1 MIRKLIL
8 SVFAIFCFAGM
19 LLAQSTMSDQQVLDY
34 TKAAIAKGVPQTE
47 IAKELALKGVTRAQL
62 ERVKKLYESQ
72 KGKEE
77 DPKKKQAK
85 RQTEQNDSTDTKQQS
100 RTPALTTRIKK
111 PIPAETKDRLVYSK
125 VELDTTSTSQDD
137 EIQIFGREIFQNR
150 DLNFKPSENLAT
162 PKNYRLGPGDEVIID
177 IFGANQTTLRDEISP
192 EGSINVDILGPIYLN
207 GLTIEQANTF
217 LKQRLSSIYAGLTS
231 EGEQTDIRLSLGQI
245 RSITVNVLGE
255 VANPGTYN
263 ISSFS
268 TVLHALYTAGGV
280 MGVGSLR
287 DIKVVR
293 NGKVVSSVDIYDLL
307 INGSRQDDI
316 RLEEGDVILVPAY
329 KSLVEARGKVK
340 RPMFFEMKEG
350 ESLEALVNYAGG
362 YDQNAYTQSITVI
375 RQNGKEYEVY
385 SVDNN
390 EYSTFALKNG
400 DEVEVGELLSRFNNR
415 VRIDGAVY
423 RKGLYQLGGK
433 VTTVKS
439 LVERADGLLPEAFT
453 TRAILHREKTD
464 RSLEVL
470 SVNLAGILNGTAP
483 DIPLRNN
490 DVLFVPSIYDLKDQ
504 GTLTINGEVAN
515 PGVFKYAENTTLE
528 DLILQAGGL
537 LESASTAQVDVARR
551 VKNTNSLTAQ
561 SEIAKTYSFSLKN
574 GFVIEGE
581 PGFVLQPYDEVFVRT
596 APSYSE
602 QQHVTVT
609 GEVNFTGEFAM
620 SEREQRISSI
630 IKRAGGITDFAYT
643 KGARLARR
651 MTEKEIER
659 AKEKLE
665 NLEQSGDSL
674 KLDKK
679 IEEYYYVGINLDKAL
694 ANPGSDYDIVLRDGD
709 RIEVPTYNNTVK
721 ISGTVLYPNTVT
733 YDKKLSINDY
743 IKMAGGYAQDAS
755 KKKVYVIS
763 MNGMV
768 SKGRKYMKIEPGS
781 EIVVP
786 LKKKR
791 PNTLQETMA
800 IATTATSL
808 ATTIAAITA
817 LFK

>member
-1 MIRKLIL
+1 MIKKLIL
-8 SVFAIFCFAGM
+8 SAFAIFCSAGM
-19 LLAQSTMSDQQVLDY
+19 LMAQSTMSDQQVLDY
-34 TKAAIAKGVPQTE
+34 TKAAVAKGKSHTE
-47 IAKELALKGVTRAQL
+47 IAKELALKGVTRTQA

-72 KGKEE
+72 QNQKEGTN
-77 DPKKKQAK
+77 KKQTN
-85 RQTEQNDSTDTKQQS
+85 RQITRNDSTYTQQQQL
-100 RTPALTTRIKK
+100 RTPALTTKIKK
-111 PIPAETKDRLVYSK
+111 PIPAETKDRLVYSDA
-125 VELDTTSTSQDD
+125 DTTSISEND
-137 EIQIFGREIFQNR
+137 EVQIFGREIFQNR
-150 DLNFKPSENLAT
+150 DLNFMPSENLAT

-207 GLTIEQANTF
+207 GLTIEQANNF

-245 RSITVNVLGE
+245 RSIMVNVLGE

-293 NGKVVSSVDIYDLL
+293 NGKTVSSVDIYDLL
-307 INGSRQDDI
+307 INGSRQNDI

-329 KSLVEARGKVK
+329 KCLVEARGKVK

-350 ESLEALVNYAGG
+350 ESLEALINYAGG
-362 YDQNAYTQSITVI
+362 YESNAYTQSLTVI
-375 RQNGKEYEVY
+375 RQNGKEYEVC

-390 EYSTFALKNG
+390 EYGTFALKNG

-415 VRIDGAVY
+415 VKIDGAVY

-439 LVERADGLLPEAFT
+439 LIEKADGLLPEAFT

-464 RSLEVL
+464 RSLEVV
-470 SVNLAGILNGTAP
+470 SVDLAGILNGTAP

-504 GTLTINGEVAN
+504 GTLTIYGEVAK

-561 SEIAKTYSFSLKN
+561 SEIAETYSFSLKN

-581 PGFVLQPYDEVFVRT
+581 PGFVLKPYDEVFVRT
-596 APSYSE
+596 SPSYSE

-609 GEVNFTGEFAM
+609 GEVNFTGQFAM

-643 KGARLARR
+643 RGARLARR
-651 MTEKEIER
+651 MTEEEITR

-665 NLEQSGDSL
+665 TLEQSGDSL

-709 RIEVPTYNNTVK
+709 RIEIPTYNNTVK

-743 IKMAGGYAQDAS
+743 IKMAGGYAQDAN

-768 SKGRKYMKIEPGS
+768 SKGRKHMDIEPGS

-786 LKKKR
+786 MKKKR

>member
-1 MIRKLIL
+1 MIKKLIL
-8 SVFAIFCFAGM
+8 SAFAIFCSAGM
-19 LLAQSTMSDQQVLDY
+19 LMAQSTMSDQQVLDY
-34 TKAAIAKGVPQTE
+34 TKAAVAKGKSYTE
-47 IAKELALKGVTRAQL
+47 IAKELALKGVTRTQA

-72 KGKEE
+72 QDQKEGTN
-77 DPKKKQAK
+77 KKQTN
-85 RQTEQNDSTDTKQQS
+85 RQITRNDSTYTQQQQL
-100 RTPALTTRIKK
+100 RTPALTTKIKK
-111 PIPAETKDRLVYSK
+111 PIPAETKDRLVYSDA
-125 VELDTTSTSQDD
+125 DTTSTSEND
-137 EIQIFGREIFQNR
+137 EVQIFGREIFQNR
-150 DLNFKPSENLAT
+150 DLNFMPSENLAT
-162 PKNYRLGPGDEVIID
+162 PENYRLGPGDEVIID
-177 IFGANQTTLRDEISP
+177 IFGANQTTLRDDISP

-245 RSITVNVLGE
+245 RSIMVNVLGE

-293 NGKVVSSVDIYDLL
+293 NGKTVSSVDIYDLL
-307 INGSRQDDI
+307 INGSRQNDI
-316 RLEEGDVILVPAY
+316 RLEEGDVILIPAY
-329 KSLVEARGKVK
+329 KCLVEARGKVK

-350 ESLEALVNYAGG
+350 ESLEALINYAGG
-362 YDQNAYTQSITVI
+362 YDSDAYTQSLTVI

-390 EYSTFALKNG
+390 EYGTFVLKNG

-415 VRIDGAVY
+415 VKIDGAVY

-439 LVERADGLLPEAFT
+439 LIEKADGLLPEAFT

-470 SVNLAGILNGTAP
+470 SVDLAGILNGTAP

-504 GTLTINGEVAN
+504 GTLTIYGEVAK
-515 PGVFKYAENTTLE
+515 PGVFKYAGNTTLE

-561 SEIAKTYSFSLKN
+561 SEIAETYSFSLKN

-581 PGFVLQPYDEVFVRT
+581 PGFILKPYDEVFVRT
-596 APSYSE
+596 SPSYSE

-609 GEVNFTGEFAM
+609 GEVNFTGQFAM

-643 KGARLARR
+643 RGARLARR
-651 MTEKEIER
+651 MTEEEITR

-665 NLEQSGDSL
+665 TLEQSGDSL

-709 RIEVPTYNNTVK
+709 RIEIPTYNNTVK

-743 IKMAGGYAQDAS
+743 IKMAGGYAQDAN

-768 SKGRKYMKIEPGS
+768 SKGRKYMDIEPGS

-786 LKKKR
+786 MKKKR
-791 PNTLQETMA
+791 SNTLQETMA

>member
-1 MIRKLIL
+1 MIKKLIL
-8 SVFAIFCFAGM
+8 SAFAIFCSAGM
-19 LLAQSTMSDQQVLDY
+19 LMAQSTMSDQQVLDY
-34 TKAAIAKGVPQTE
+34 TKAAVAKGKSHTE
-47 IAKELALKGVTRAQL
+47 IAKELALKGVTRTQA

-72 KGKEE
+72 QNQKEGTN
-77 DPKKKQAK
+77 KKQTN
-85 RQTEQNDSTDTKQQS
+85 RQIARNDSTYTQQQQL
-100 RTPALTTRIKK
+100 RTPALTTKIKK
-111 PIPAETKDRLVYSK
+111 PIPAETKDRLVYSDA
-125 VELDTTSTSQDD
+125 DTTSISEND
-137 EIQIFGREIFQNR
+137 EVQIFGREIFQNR
-150 DLNFKPSENLAT
+150 DLNFMPSENLAT

-207 GLTIEQANTF
+207 GLTIEQANNF

-245 RSITVNVLGE
+245 RSIMVNVLGE

-293 NGKVVSSVDIYDLL
+293 NGKTVSSVDIYDLL
-307 INGSRQDDI
+307 INGSRQNDI

-329 KSLVEARGKVK
+329 KCLVEARGKVK

-350 ESLEALVNYAGG
+350 ESLEALINYAGG
-362 YDQNAYTQSITVI
+362 YESNAYTQSLTVI
-375 RQNGKEYEVY
+375 RQNGKEYEVC

-390 EYSTFALKNG
+390 EYGTFALKNG

-415 VRIDGAVY
+415 VKIDGAVY

-439 LVERADGLLPEAFT
+439 LIEKADGLLPEAFT

-464 RSLEVL
+464 RSLEVV
-470 SVNLAGILNGTAP
+470 SVDLAGILNGTAP

-504 GTLTINGEVAN
+504 GTLTIYGEVAK

-561 SEIAKTYSFSLKN
+561 SEIAETYSFSLKN

-581 PGFVLQPYDEVFVRT
+581 PGFVLKPYDEVFVRT
-596 APSYSE
+596 SPSYSE

-609 GEVNFTGEFAM
+609 GEVNFTGQFAM

-643 KGARLARR
+643 RGARLARR
-651 MTEKEIER
+651 MTEEEITR

-665 NLEQSGDSL
+665 TLEQSGDSL

-709 RIEVPTYNNTVK
+709 RIEIPTYNNTVK

-743 IKMAGGYAQDAS
+743 IKMAGGYAQDAN

-768 SKGRKYMKIEPGS
+768 SKGRKYMDIEPGS

-786 LKKKR
+786 MKKKR

>member
-1 MIRKLIL
+1 MIKKLIL
-8 SVFAIFCFAGM
+8 SAFAIFCSAGM
-19 LLAQSTMSDQQVLDY
+19 LMAQSTMSDQQVLDY
-34 TKAAIAKGVPQTE
+34 TKAAVAKGKSHTE
-47 IAKELALKGVTRAQL
+47 IAKELALKGVTRTQA

-72 KGKEE
+72 QNQKEGTN
-77 DPKKKQAK
+77 KKQTN
-85 RQTEQNDSTDTKQQS
+85 RQIARNDSTYTQQQQL
-100 RTPALTTRIKK
+100 RTPALTTKIKK
-111 PIPAETKDRLVYSK
+111 PIPAETKDRLVYSDA
-125 VELDTTSTSQDD
+125 DTTSISEND
-137 EIQIFGREIFQNR
+137 EVQIFGREIFQNR
-150 DLNFKPSENLAT
+150 DLNFMPSENLAT

-207 GLTIEQANTF
+207 GLTIEQANNF

-245 RSITVNVLGE
+245 RSIMVNVLGE

-293 NGKVVSSVDIYDLL
+293 NGKTVSSVDIYDLL
-307 INGSRQDDI
+307 INGSRQNDI

-329 KSLVEARGKVK
+329 KCLVEARGKVK

-350 ESLEALVNYAGG
+350 ESLEALINYAGG
-362 YDQNAYTQSITVI
+362 YESNAYTQSLTVI
-375 RQNGKEYEVY
+375 RQNGKEYEVC

-390 EYSTFALKNG
+390 EYGTFALKNG
-400 DEVEVGELLSRFNNR
+400 DEVEVGDLLSRFNNR
-415 VRIDGAVY
+415 VKIDGAVY

-439 LVERADGLLPEAFT
+439 LIEKADGLLPEAFT

-464 RSLEVL
+464 RSLEVV
-470 SVNLAGILNGTAP
+470 SVDLAGILNGTAP

-504 GTLTINGEVAN
+504 GTLTIYGEVAK

-561 SEIAKTYSFSLKN
+561 SEIAETYSFSLKN

-581 PGFVLQPYDEVFVRT
+581 PGFVLKPYDEVFVRT
-596 APSYSE
+596 SPSYSE

-609 GEVNFTGEFAM
+609 GEVNFTGQFAM

-643 KGARLARR
+643 RGARLARR
-651 MTEKEIER
+651 MTEEEITR

-665 NLEQSGDSL
+665 TLEQSGDSL

-709 RIEVPTYNNTVK
+709 RIEIPTYNNTVK

-743 IKMAGGYAQDAS
+743 IKMAGGYAQDAN

-768 SKGRKYMKIEPGS
+768 SKGRKHMDIEPGS

-786 LKKKR
+786 MKKKR

>member
-1 MIRKLIL
+1 MIEK
-8 SVFAIFCFAGM
+8 
-19 LLAQSTMSDQQVLDY
+19 
-34 TKAAIAKGVPQTE
+34 
-47 IAKELALKGVTRAQL
+47 
-62 ERVKKLYESQ
+62 
-72 KGKEE
+72 
-77 DPKKKQAK
+77 
-85 RQTEQNDSTDTKQQS
+85 
-100 RTPALTTRIKK
+100 
-111 PIPAETKDRLVYSK
+111 
-125 VELDTTSTSQDD
+125 
-137 EIQIFGREIFQNR
+137 
-150 DLNFKPSENLAT
+150 
-162 PKNYRLGPGDEVIID
+162 
-177 IFGANQTTLRDEISP
+177 
-192 EGSINVDILGPIYLN
+192 
-207 GLTIEQANTF
+207 
-217 LKQRLSSIYAGLTS
+217 
-231 EGEQTDIRLSLGQI
+231 
-245 RSITVNVLGE
+245 
-255 VANPGTYN
+255 
-263 ISSFS
+263 
-268 TVLHALYTAGGV
+268 
-280 MGVGSLR
+280 
-287 DIKVVR
+287 
-293 NGKVVSSVDIYDLL
+293 
-307 INGSRQDDI
+307 
-316 RLEEGDVILVPAY
+316 
-329 KSLVEARGKVK
+329 
-340 RPMFFEMKEG
+340 
-350 ESLEALVNYAGG
+350 
-362 YDQNAYTQSITVI
+362 
-375 RQNGKEYEVY
+375 
-385 SVDNN
+385 
-390 EYSTFALKNG
+390 
-400 DEVEVGELLSRFNNR
+400 
-415 VRIDGAVY
+415 
-423 RKGLYQLGGK
+423 
-433 VTTVKS
+433 
-439 LVERADGLLPEAFT
+439 ADGLLPEAFT

-464 RSLEVL
+464 RSLEVV
-470 SVNLAGILNGTAP
+470 SVDLAGILNGTAP

-504 GTLTINGEVAN
+504 GTLTIYGEVAK

-561 SEIAKTYSFSLKN
+561 SEIAETYSFSLKN

-581 PGFVLQPYDEVFVRT
+581 PGFVLKPYDEVFVRT
-596 APSYSE
+596 SPSYSE

-609 GEVNFTGEFAM
+609 GEVNFTGQFAM

-643 KGARLARR
+643 RGARLARR
-651 MTEKEIER
+651 MTEEEITR

-665 NLEQSGDSL
+665 TLEQSGDSL

-709 RIEVPTYNNTVK
+709 RIEIPTYNNTVK

-743 IKMAGGYAQDAS
+743 IKMAGGYAQDAN

-768 SKGRKYMKIEPGS
+768 SKGRKHMDIEPGS

-786 LKKKR
+786 MKKKR

>member
-1 MIRKLIL
+1 MIKKLIL
-8 SVFAIFCFAGM
+8 SAFAIFCSAGM
-19 LLAQSTMSDQQVLDY
+19 LMAQSTMSDQQVLDY
-34 TKAAIAKGVPQTE
+34 TKAAVAKGKSHTE
-47 IAKELALKGVTRAQL
+47 IAKELALKGVTRTQA

-72 KGKEE
+72 QNQKEGTN
-77 DPKKKQAK
+77 KKQTN
-85 RQTEQNDSTDTKQQS
+85 RQIARNDSTYTQQQQL
-100 RTPALTTRIKK
+100 RTPALTTKIKK
-111 PIPAETKDRLVYSK
+111 PIPAETKDRLVYSDA
-125 VELDTTSTSQDD
+125 DTTSISEND
-137 EIQIFGREIFQNR
+137 EVQIFGREIFQNR
-150 DLNFKPSENLAT
+150 DLNFMPSENLAT

-207 GLTIEQANTF
+207 GLTIEQANNF

-245 RSITVNVLGE
+245 RSIMVNVLGE

-293 NGKVVSSVDIYDLL
+293 NGKTVSSVDIYDLL
-307 INGSRQDDI
+307 INGSRQNDI

-329 KSLVEARGKVK
+329 KCLVEARGKVK

-350 ESLEALVNYAGG
+350 ESLEALINYAGG
-362 YDQNAYTQSITVI
+362 YESNAYTQSLTVI
-375 RQNGKEYEVY
+375 RQNGKEYEVC

-390 EYSTFALKNG
+390 EYGTFALKNG

-415 VRIDGAVY
+415 VKIDGAVY

-439 LVERADGLLPEAFT
+439 LIEKADGLLPEAFT

-464 RSLEVL
+464 RSLEVV
-470 SVNLAGILNGTAP
+470 SVDLAGILNGTAP

-504 GTLTINGEVAN
+504 GTLTIYGEVAK

-561 SEIAKTYSFSLKN
+561 SEIAETYSFSLKN

-581 PGFVLQPYDEVFVRT
+581 PGFVLKPYDEVFVRT
-596 APSYSE
+596 SPSYSE

-609 GEVNFTGEFAM
+609 GEVNFTGQFAM

-643 KGARLARR
+643 RGARLARR
-651 MTEKEIER
+651 MTEEEITR

-665 NLEQSGDSL
+665 TLEQSGDSL

-709 RIEVPTYNNTVK
+709 RIEIPTYNNTVK

-743 IKMAGGYAQDAS
+743 IKMAGGYAQDAN

-768 SKGRKYMKIEPGS
+768 SKGRKHMDIEPGS

-786 LKKKR
+786 MKKKR

>member
-1 MIRKLIL
+1 MNCLIIMIKKLIL
-8 SVFAIFCFAGM
+8 SAFAIFCSAGM
-19 LLAQSTMSDQQVLDY
+19 LMAQSTMSDQQVLDY
-34 TKAAIAKGVPQTE
+34 TKAAVAKGKSHTE
-47 IAKELALKGVTRAQL
+47 IAKELALKGVTRTQA

-72 KGKEE
+72 QNQKEGTN
-77 DPKKKQAK
+77 KKQTN
-85 RQTEQNDSTDTKQQS
+85 RQIARNDSTYTQQQQL
-100 RTPALTTRIKK
+100 RTPALTTKIKK
-111 PIPAETKDRLVYSK
+111 PIPAETKDRLVYSDA
-125 VELDTTSTSQDD
+125 DTTSISEND
-137 EIQIFGREIFQNR
+137 EVQIFGREIFQNR
-150 DLNFKPSENLAT
+150 DLNFMPSENLAT

-207 GLTIEQANTF
+207 GLTIEQANNF

-245 RSITVNVLGE
+245 RSIMVNVLGE

-293 NGKVVSSVDIYDLL
+293 NGKTVSSVDIYDLL
-307 INGSRQDDI
+307 INGSRQNDI

-329 KSLVEARGKVK
+329 KCLVEARGKVK

-350 ESLEALVNYAGG
+350 ESLEALINYAGG
-362 YDQNAYTQSITVI
+362 YESNAYTQSLTVI
-375 RQNGKEYEVY
+375 RQNGKEYEVC

-390 EYSTFALKNG
+390 EYGTFALKNG

-415 VRIDGAVY
+415 VKIDGAVY

-439 LVERADGLLPEAFT
+439 LIEKADGLLPEAFT

-464 RSLEVL
+464 RSLEVV
-470 SVNLAGILNGTAP
+470 SVDLAGILNGTAP

-504 GTLTINGEVAN
+504 GTLTIYGEVAK

-561 SEIAKTYSFSLKN
+561 SEIAETYSFRLKN

-581 PGFVLQPYDEVFVRT
+581 PGFVLKPYD
-596 APSYSE
+596 
-602 QQHVTVT
+602 
-609 GEVNFTGEFAM
+609 
-620 SEREQRISSI
+620 
-630 IKRAGGITDFAYT
+630 
-643 KGARLARR
+643 
-651 MTEKEIER
+651 
-659 AKEKLE
+659 
-665 NLEQSGDSL
+665 
-674 KLDKK
+674 
-679 IEEYYYVGINLDKAL
+679 
-694 ANPGSDYDIVLRDGD
+694 
-709 RIEVPTYNNTVK
+709 
-721 ISGTVLYPNTVT
+721 
-733 YDKKLSINDY
+733 
-743 IKMAGGYAQDAS
+743 
-755 KKKVYVIS
+755 
-763 MNGMV
+763 
-768 SKGRKYMKIEPGS
+768 
-781 EIVVP
+781 
-786 LKKKR
+786 
-791 PNTLQETMA
+791 
-800 IATTATSL
+800 
-808 ATTIAAITA
+808 
-817 LFK
+817 

>member
-1 MIRKLIL
+1 MIKKLIL
-8 SVFAIFCFAGM
+8 SAFAIFCSAGM
-19 LLAQSTMSDQQVLDY
+19 LMAQSTMSDQQVLDY
-34 TKAAIAKGVPQTE
+34 TKAAVAKGKSHTE
-47 IAKELALKGVTRAQL
+47 IAKELALKGVTRTQA

-72 KGKEE
+72 QNQKEGTN
-77 DPKKKQAK
+77 KKQTN
-85 RQTEQNDSTDTKQQS
+85 RQIARNDSTYTQQQQL
-100 RTPALTTRIKK
+100 RTPALTTKIKK
-111 PIPAETKDRLVYSK
+111 PIPAETKDRLVYSDA
-125 VELDTTSTSQDD
+125 DTTSISEND
-137 EIQIFGREIFQNR
+137 EVQIFGREIFQNR
-150 DLNFKPSENLAT
+150 DLNFMPSENLAT

-207 GLTIEQANTF
+207 GLTIEQANNF

-245 RSITVNVLGE
+245 RSIMVNVLGE

-293 NGKVVSSVDIYDLL
+293 NGKTVSSVDIYDLL
-307 INGSRQDDI
+307 INGSRQNDI

-329 KSLVEARGKVK
+329 KCLVEARGKVK

-350 ESLEALVNYAGG
+350 ESLEALINYAGG
-362 YDQNAYTQSITVI
+362 YESNAYTQSLTVI
-375 RQNGKEYEVY
+375 RQNGKEYEVC

-390 EYSTFALKNG
+390 EYGTFALKNG

-415 VRIDGAVY
+415 VKIDGAVY

-439 LVERADGLLPEAFT
+439 LIEKADGLLPEAFT

-464 RSLEVL
+464 RSLEVV
-470 SVNLAGILNGTAP
+470 SVDLAGILNGTAP

-504 GTLTINGEVAN
+504 GTLTIYGEVAK

-561 SEIAKTYSFSLKN
+561 SEIAETYSFSLKN

-581 PGFVLQPYDEVFVRT
+581 PGFVLKPYDEVFVRT
-596 APSYSE
+596 SPSYSE

-609 GEVNFTGEFAM
+609 GEVNFTGQFAM

-643 KGARLARR
+643 RGARLARR
-651 MTEKEIER
+651 MTEEEITR

-665 NLEQSGDSL
+665 TLEQSGDSL

-679 IEEYYYVGINLDKAL
+679 IEEYYYVGINLDSAL
-694 ANPGSDYDIVLRDGD
+694 ANPGSDYDIVLHDGD
-709 RIEVPTYNNTVK
+709 RIEIPTYNNTVK

-743 IKMAGGYAQDAS
+743 IKMAGGYAQDAN

-768 SKGRKYMKIEPGS
+768 SKGRKYMDIEPGS

-786 LKKKR
+786 MKKKR

>member
-1 MIRKLIL
+1 MIKKLIL
-8 SVFAIFCFAGM
+8 SAFAIFCSTGM
-19 LLAQSTMSDQQVLDY
+19 LMAQSTMSDQQVLDY
-34 TKAAIAKGVPQTE
+34 TKAAVAKGKSHTE
-47 IAKELALKGVTRAQL
+47 IAKELALKGVTRTQA

-72 KGKEE
+72 QNQKEGTN
-77 DPKKKQAK
+77 KKQTN
-85 RQTEQNDSTDTKQQS
+85 RQIARNDSTYTQQQQL
-100 RTPALTTRIKK
+100 RTPALTTKIKK
-111 PIPAETKDRLVYSK
+111 PIPAETKDRLVYSDA
-125 VELDTTSTSQDD
+125 DTTSISEND
-137 EIQIFGREIFQNR
+137 EVQIFGREIFQNR
-150 DLNFKPSENLAT
+150 DLNFMPSENLAT

-207 GLTIEQANTF
+207 GLTIEQANNF

-245 RSITVNVLGE
+245 RSIMVNVLGE

-293 NGKVVSSVDIYDLL
+293 NGKTVSSVDIYDLL
-307 INGSRQDDI
+307 INGSRQNDI

-329 KSLVEARGKVK
+329 KCLVEARGKVK

-350 ESLEALVNYAGG
+350 ESLEALINYAGG
-362 YDQNAYTQSITVI
+362 YESNAYTQSLTVI
-375 RQNGKEYEVY
+375 RQNGKEYEVC

-390 EYSTFALKNG
+390 EYGTFALKNG

-415 VRIDGAVY
+415 VKIDGAVY

-439 LVERADGLLPEAFT
+439 LIEKADGLLPEAFT

-464 RSLEVL
+464 RSLEVV
-470 SVNLAGILNGTAP
+470 SVDLAGILNGTAP

-504 GTLTINGEVAN
+504 GTLTIYGEVAK

-561 SEIAKTYSFSLKN
+561 SEIAETYSFSLKN

-581 PGFVLQPYDEVFVRT
+581 PGFVLKPYDEVFVRT
-596 APSYSE
+596 SPSYSE

-609 GEVNFTGEFAM
+609 GEVNFTGQFAM

-643 KGARLARR
+643 RGARLARR
-651 MTEKEIER
+651 MTEEEITR

-665 NLEQSGDSL
+665 TSEQSGDSL

-709 RIEVPTYNNTVK
+709 RIEIPTYNNTVK

-743 IKMAGGYAQDAS
+743 IKMAGGYAQDAN

-768 SKGRKYMKIEPGS
+768 SKGRKHMDIEPGS
-781 EIVVP
+781 EIVIP
-786 LKKKR
+786 MKKKR